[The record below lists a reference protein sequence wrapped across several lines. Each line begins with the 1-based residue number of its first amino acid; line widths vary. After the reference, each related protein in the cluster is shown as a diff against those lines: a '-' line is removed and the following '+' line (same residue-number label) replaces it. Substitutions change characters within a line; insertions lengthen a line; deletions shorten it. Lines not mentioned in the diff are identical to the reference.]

1 VTARKEP
8 IVKHVEE
15 ELRAM
20 QPRGEDKSGG
30 PGAAAMTE
38 AEIDA
43 EIAAD
48 PDEAGLQG
56 NGAHASVEP
65 PHPKAV
71 LNMRVDRDVLDFFR
85 RRSAPNQNQRR
96 AALLRRANASSRP
109 ALRAFDQMIGVLDLA
124 ATGGSRS
131 AMTSRSMLH
140 ATECRRSR
148 SILARQK

>member
-1 VTARKEP
+1 MADETAGSSHSGGRVTARKEP

-56 NGAHASVEP
+56 NVSV
-65 PHPKAV
+65 V
-71 LNMRVDRDVLDFFR
+71 R
-85 RRSAPNQNQRR
+85 
-96 AALLRRANASSRP
+96 
-109 ALRAFDQMIGVLDLA
+109 
-124 ATGGSRS
+124 
-131 AMTSRSMLH
+131 
-140 ATECRRSR
+140 
-148 SILARQK
+148 